1 MRPRVLRVPFVY
13 LTATLLIA
21 CTSTERPM
29 IQAISAKHI
38 APAIGP
44 YSHAVACK
52 GTMLYLSG
60 QIALR
65 PDGTLVEGDVT
76 AQTEQIF
83 RNIRAVLAEAG
94 LDVHHVVK
102 TTVFLTDMHDF
113 AAMNAVYAEAFG
125 DHRPARST
133 VQVSRLP
140 KDATV
145 EIEVIA
151 CEP

>member
-1 MRPRVLRVPFVY
+1 MMRALGIIS
-13 LTATLLIA
+13 ALLLYA
-21 CTSTERPM
+21 CTTTEHPM
-29 IQAISAKHI
+29 IQTFNAKHV

-44 YSHAVACK
+44 YSHGVACK
-52 GTMLYLSG
+52 GAMFYLSG

-65 PDGTLVEGDVT
+65 QDGTLVEGDVS
-76 AQTEQIF
+76 AQTEQIM
-83 RNIRAVLAEAG
+83 RNIRSILTEAG
-94 LDVHHVVK
+94 LDLHHVVK
-102 TTVFLTDMHDF
+102 TTVFLTDMQDF

-125 DHRPARST
+125 EHRPARST

-140 KDATV
+140 KDVSV

>member
-1 MRPRVLRVPFVY
+1 MRALGIIS
-13 LTATLLIA
+13 ALLLCA
-21 CTSTERPM
+21 CTTTEHPM
-29 IQAISAKHI
+29 IQTFNAKHV

-44 YSHAVACK
+44 YSHGVACK
-52 GTMLYLSG
+52 GAMFYLSG

-65 PDGTLVEGDVT
+65 QDGTLVEGDVS
-76 AQTEQIF
+76 AQTEQIM
-83 RNIRAVLAEAG
+83 RNIRSILTEAG
-94 LDVHHVVK
+94 LDLHHVVK
-102 TTVFLTDMHDF
+102 TTVFLTDMQDF

-125 DHRPARST
+125 EHRPARST

-140 KDATV
+140 KDVSV

>member
-1 MRPRVLRVPFVY
+1 
-13 LTATLLIA
+13 
-21 CTSTERPM
+21 M
-29 IQAISAKHI
+29 IQTFNAKHV

-44 YSHAVACK
+44 YSHGVACK
-52 GTMLYLSG
+52 GAMFYLSG

-65 PDGTLVEGDVT
+65 QDGTLVEGDVS
-76 AQTEQIF
+76 AQTEQIM
-83 RNIRAVLAEAG
+83 RNIRSILTEAG
-94 LDVHHVVK
+94 LDLHHVVK
-102 TTVFLTDMHDF
+102 TTVFLTDMQDF

-125 DHRPARST
+125 EHRPARST

-140 KDATV
+140 KDVSV

>member
-1 MRPRVLRVPFVY
+1 MRMRVLHPCIVFI
-13 LTATLLIA
+13 TTTLLVA
-21 CTSTERPM
+21 CTSMEHTM
-29 IQAISAKHI
+29 IQTFNAKHI

-44 YSHAVACK
+44 YSHGVACK
-52 GTMLYLSG
+52 GAMVYLSG
-60 QIALR
+60 QIAMR
-65 PDGTLVEGDVT
+65 PDGTLIEGDVT

-83 RNIRAVLAEAG
+83 RNIRAILGEAG

-102 TTVFLTDMHDF
+102 TTVFLTDMNDF